1 VDEWRTKK
9 RYPMTAWVDLTVKA
23 SGTTRRGYVTNIS
36 REGVGLYYLGAV
48 GAGTEVHLTMHML
61 GPTGAEIIEE
71 VHGLVVWEDHW
82 GGITIMGIKFSEPL
96 GANAPTMIKRI
107 SQAERMAG
115 SQPQALPAQG
125 GHDPAAVLTAQEQEL
140 LNYLM
145 QGLTTQQIASRLDLP
160 PDRVEQLRG
169 TVYMKVGLQDMAAL
183 FWRAR
188 DQQEPGDGIAP
199 KRSA

>member
-61 GPTGAEIIEE
+61 GPTSAEIIEE

-82 GGITIMGIKFSEPL
+82 GGITIMGIKFSESL

-107 SQAERMAG
+107 SQAERIEGA
-115 SQPQALPAQG
+115 QPQMTG
-125 GHDPAAVLTAQEQEL
+125 DQEQ
-140 LNYLM
+140 
-145 QGLTTQQIASRLDLP
+145 P
-160 PDRVEQLRG
+160 QLAWHLRP
-169 TVYMKVGLQDMAAL
+169 
-183 FWRAR
+183 
-188 DQQEPGDGIAP
+188 QEPGEDTIP
-199 KRSA
+199 EHSA